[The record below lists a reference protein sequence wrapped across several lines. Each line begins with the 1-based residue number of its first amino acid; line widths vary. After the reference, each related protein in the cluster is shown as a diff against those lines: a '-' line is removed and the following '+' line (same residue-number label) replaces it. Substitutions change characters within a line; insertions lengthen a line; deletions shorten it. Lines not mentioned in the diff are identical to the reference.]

1 MFLEFLLCFYFV
13 IAKVPP
19 IIFDFKLQ
27 TWKVATNP
35 YINFPNYA
43 LTPPKTSIL
52 SPDNHLQHPKEMEH
66 PGTTTPVI

>member
-27 TWKVATNP
+27 MIHGPSKP
-35 YINFPNYA
+35 HINFPNYNPVPSK
-43 LTPPKTSIL
+43 TPIL
-52 SPDNHLQHPKEMEH
+52 SPDNDLQHPKKLEH
-66 PGTTTPVI
+66 PGTSTPVI

>member
-35 YINFPNYA
+35 YINFPNYKHVPSK
-43 LTPPKTSIL
+43 TPIL
-52 SPDNHLQHPKEMEH
+52 SPDNALQRPKKLEL
-66 PGTTTPVI
+66 PRTTTPVI